1 MFFSFGFRERET
13 EGEEKVIVSD
23 SKGRAVTAVVTGSDW
38 AWVGG
43 RRFDSEG
50 VEREI
55 YEII

>member
-1 MFFSFGFRERET
+1 
-13 EGEEKVIVSD
+13 VIVSD